1 MLAALLGSLALALA
15 SGQDADASCV
25 GIADTARL
33 AAESDPRVRGARAG
47 VQASEADFSDAL
59 ALRRPQASAFARSS
73 VGATGLTS
81 SQIENQVGFQ
91 VSQRLLDFG
100 DARFAREGARN
111 RVRASEFEVQ
121 VQQIVSAADAAQAHL
136 NFVLSRRDQAI
147 LAEQVEYLARLE
159 VRLERLLAQSA
170 STRDA
175 VAAVRS
181 RLASARA
188 ELSALE
194 LSEIEALTD
203 VAVLTGDD
211 LNLCAETGEDAL
223 LSLALLDE
231 SDPTRSATRSPRV
244 EALQSQVAS
253 AQAEAVRVRRQRL
266 PAVDVVAI
274 GSYAYD
280 DFRDEWAYRDRVGV
294 DVTVPIYQG
303 DMLRARVSRAQAEV
317 SRRQS
322 ELDMAE
328 RRLSEEV
335 RSASARIRTLRRLRE
350 ERAAAVTA
358 RRDELAALEIAF
370 QGGQRTLFELLE
382 TQISLTQARRSLNQA
397 RHALFLEYLTLA
409 ALTGRMGIDLEEID
423 GAQRQR
429 IWGWEPH
436 PDD

>member
-1 MLAALLGSLALALA
+1 M
-15 SGQDADASCV
+15 
-25 GIADTARL
+25 
-33 AAESDPRVRGARAG
+33 
-47 VQASEADFSDAL
+47 
-59 ALRRPQASAFARSS
+59 
-73 VGATGLTS
+73 
-81 SQIENQVGFQ
+81 
-91 VSQRLLDFG
+91 
-100 DARFAREGARN
+100 
-111 RVRASEFEVQ
+111 
-121 VQQIVSAADAAQAHL
+121 
-136 NFVLSRRDQAI
+136 
-147 LAEQVEYLARLE
+147 
-159 VRLERLLAQSA
+159 
-170 STRDA
+170 
-175 VAAVRS
+175 AAVRS

-223 LSLALLDE
+223 LSLALLDG

-280 DFRDEWAYRDRVGV
+280 DFRDEGAYRDRVGV

-303 DMLRARVSRAQAEV
+303 DMLRARVSRAEAEV

-328 RRLSEEV
+328 RRLSGEV

-358 RRDELAALEIAF
+358 RCDELAALEIAF

-409 ALTGRMGIDLEEID
+409 ALTGRMGIDLEDID

-436 PDD
+436 PVD